1 MHPKNSLLSLLILPL
16 VLISALPS
24 PSPTTTPATL
34 LPRASL
40 TPAESSLLANN
51 YAAWTTSIAQ
61 ASASAAH
68 AAALA
73 AYTPPVLS
81 RNDLASPSNAT
92 CQVDR
97 SKPDL
102 HPDACAELYTDICT
116 KLLASAAGTYTA
128 DQWVWRSAKNGGCSL
143 GYWYPSGAR
152 GVAPVPPDVAT
163 CASNVNSIWLQMSQ
177 LCIAKPSIGPWRS
190 GVTWNAASVN
200 IGTLPGEGHTGTA
213 MDPRMVSYLLAS
225 SPLD

>member
-1 MHPKNSLLSLLILPL
+1 MYSSHSVLSLLLFPI
-16 VLISALPS
+16 VLISALPE
-24 PSPTTTPATL
+24 PSPTTKPPAH
-34 LPRASL
+34 LPRASH

-68 AAALA
+68 AAAVA
-73 AYTPPVLS
+73 AYTPPVLQ
-81 RNDLASPSNAT
+81 RNDLASPDNAT

-102 HPDACAELYTDICT
+102 NPDACAELYTDICT

-163 CASNVNSIWLQMSQ
+163 CASNVNSIWLQMSD
-177 LCIAKPSIGPWRS
+177 LCIAKPSKKPWRS
-190 GVTWNAASVN
+190 GVKWNAASVN
-200 IGTLPGEGHTGTA
+200 IGTLPSRGHTGTA
-213 MDPRMVSYLLAS
+213 MDPRQVSYLLAS
-225 SPLD
+225 SPLG